1 MLLQKI
7 NNIIDSFEPIS
18 LIEMD
23 TVKLM
28 NRVDT
33 KFVFSKIDL
42 ERLLPILTKDYYI
55 LNVEGERLSK
65 YVSLY
70 FDDANYSC
78 YNDHHKGKVNRF
90 KVRYR
95 TYVNSK
101 LTFLEVKH
109 KIKGRTR
116 KHRIKVDKI
125 PSAMNDSHFDF
136 VKKAGVLS
144 TEMNPTLMN
153 DFIRMTLVN
162 KAMSERL
169 TIDLNLTFENK
180 GKNQSVENV
189 VIAEL
194 KQGKAMRNSPF
205 YQLMKVNQI
214 RPLKISKYTLGMI
227 MLYSKSLIKYNR
239 FKKKIIKLSKIDS
252 NAA

>member
-1 MLLQKI
+1 MPLKKI

-23 TVKLM
+23 TVQLM

-33 KFVFSKIDL
+33 KFVFSKVDL
-42 ERLLPILTKDYYI
+42 ERLLPILINDYYI
-55 LNVEGERLSK
+55 LNVEGTRLSK
-65 YVSLY
+65 YESLY
-70 FDDANYSC
+70 FDDVEYSS
-78 YNDHHKGKVNRF
+78 YNDHHRRKVNRF

-109 KIKGRTR
+109 KFKGRTD

-125 PSAMNDSHFDF
+125 PVSMSDSDFNF
-136 VKKAGVLS
+136 VKETGVQSKEL
-144 TEMNPTLMN
+144 NPTLMN
-153 DFIRMTLVN
+153 NFSRVTLVN
-162 KAMSERL
+162 KAMNERL
-169 TIDLNLTFENK
+169 TIDLDLTFNNK
-180 GKNQSVENV
+180 GKNQSLDKV

-205 YQLMKVNQI
+205 YQLMKTNQI
-214 RPLKISKYTLGMI
+214 RPLKISKYTVGMV
-227 MLYSKSLIKYNR
+227 MLYNTSHIKYNR
-239 FKKKIIKLSKIDS
+239 FKRKLLKLSKINS